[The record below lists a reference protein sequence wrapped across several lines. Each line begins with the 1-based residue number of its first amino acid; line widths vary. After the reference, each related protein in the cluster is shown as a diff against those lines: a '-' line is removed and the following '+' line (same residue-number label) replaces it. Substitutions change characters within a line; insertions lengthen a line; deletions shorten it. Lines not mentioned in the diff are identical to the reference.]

1 MMIPGISR
9 RTSGLWATTLLAF
22 ALVLALAACSNEA
35 TPTPTPG
42 QTITAPQP
50 TPTAQPTATPVPTP
64 TPEPTL
70 LSVVTTTSIV
80 ADWVENIGGDSVEVF
95 SLVPRG
101 ADPHGFQP
109 GARDVARVADADLVL
124 TIGLGLEES
133 WLVELLQNAARDP
146 ASIIELADAIE
157 PIEFGETH
165 IEDVEFLE
173 EINHIVQEVEE
184 GEIGAEE
191 GLEEVAEVLEGL
203 EHHEEEEAEGEGE
216 MEEPSEHVAEILE
229 QFQSGQIEA
238 EEAIEEIEHVAGEG
252 EEEHEGHG
260 HGVHDPHFW
269 FDPLRVKVASIEIA
283 TQLAMMDP
291 AGVQTYTA
299 NATAYVAQLEEL
311 HAWTEQQVAM
321 LPEERRLLVTSH
333 DSLGYFAELY
343 DFSVVGVILG
353 TTTEAEPSAEDLAE
367 LTHEVEELGVP
378 AIFGETTVSER
389 LANAVATESGARLV
403 RLYSGSLDSPGTEAG
418 TYIDM
423 VRTNVERIVEALS

>member
-9 RTSGLWATTLLAF
+9 RTSALWATALLTF
-22 ALVLALAACSNEA
+22 AMLLALAACSNEA

-42 QTITAPQP
+42 QTTTVPQP
-50 TPTAQPTATPVPTP
+50 TS

-95 SLVPRG
+95 SIVPRG
-101 ADPHGFQP
+101 VDPHGFQP
-109 GARDVARVADADLVL
+109 GARDVARIAEADLVL
-124 TIGLGLEES
+124 TVGLGLEES
-133 WLVELLQNAARDP
+133 WLRELLQNAARDP
-146 ASIIELADAIE
+146 ATIIELADAIE

-173 EINHIVQEVEE
+173 ELSHAVHEVEE
-184 GEIGAEE
+184 GEISAEE
-191 GLEEVAEVLEGL
+191 GLEEIAELLEGM
-203 EHHEEEEAEGEGE
+203 EDHEEDEAEGEGE

-229 QFQSGQIEA
+229 QFQSGQIDA
-238 EEAIEEIEHVAGEG
+238 EEAIEEIEHITGEG

-269 FDPLRVKVASIEIA
+269 FDPLRVKLVVNDIAARLSALDSEMSDAYSAKAS
-283 TQLAMMDP
+283 
-291 AGVQTYTA
+291 
-299 NATAYVAQLEEL
+299 AYGARLDEL
-311 HAWTEQQVAM
+311 HAWTAEKVAM
-321 LPEERRLLVTSH
+321 VPEERRLLVTSH

-343 DFSVVGVILG
+343 GFTVVGVVLG
-353 TTTEAEPSAEDLAE
+353 TTTEVEPSAESLAK

-378 AIFGETTVSER
+378 AIFGETTISER
-389 LANAVATESGARLV
+389 LANTVASESGAQLV
-403 RLYSGSLDSPGTEAG
+403 RLYSGSLDSHGTDAG
-418 TYIDM
+418 TYLGM

>member
-1 MMIPGISR
+1 MILGISR
-9 RTSGLWATTLLAF
+9 RISGMWAPTLLVF
-22 ALVLALAACSNEA
+22 AMVLGLAACSNEA

-42 QTITAPQP
+42 QTTTAPQP
-50 TPTAQPTATPVPTP
+50 TA
-64 TPEPTL
+64 TPEPTPTAEPTPTI
-70 LSVVTTTSIV
+70 LSVVTSTSIV
-80 ADWVENIGGDSVEVF
+80 ADWVENIGGDGVEVF

-101 ADPHGFQP
+101 VDPHGYQP

-124 TIGLGLEES
+124 TVGLGLEES
-133 WLVELLQNAARDP
+133 WLRELLENAARDP
-146 ASIIELADAIE
+146 ANVIELADAIE

-173 EINHIVQEVEE
+173 EINHIVHEVEE
-184 GEIGAEE
+184 GEISAKE

-203 EHHEEEEAEGEGE
+203 EHHEGEEAEGEGE
-216 MEEPSEHVAEILE
+216 MEEPSEHVAELLE
-229 QFQSGQIEA
+229 QFQSGQIDA
-238 EEAIEEIEHVAGEG
+238 EEAIEEIEHVVGEG

-269 FDPLRVKVASIEIA
+269 FDPIRVKLVINDIA
-283 TQLAMMDP
+283 ARLSALDGGMSS
-291 AGVQTYTA
+291 TYSA
-299 NATAYVAQLEEL
+299 NASAYGAQLDEL
-311 HAWTEQQVAM
+311 HTWTTEKIAM
-321 LPEERRLLVTSH
+321 VPEERRLLVTSH

-343 DFSVVGVILG
+343 GFSVVGVILG

-367 LTHEVEELGVP
+367 LTHEVEELGAP

-403 RLYSGSLDSPGTEAG
+403 RLYSGSLDSQGTEAG

-423 VRTNVERIVEALS
+423 VMTNVERIVEALS